1 MSTNG
6 FFKLINT
13 IIEINTQ
20 TDVLKSRRGQR
31 KNLISRRTI
40 DLPNA
45 EKQRKYGLK
54 LNTVSEISET
64 LIIELTFASL
74 KSR

>member
-13 IIEINTQ
+13 IIEINTKQ
-20 TDVLKSRRGQR
+20 MCSKAEGDRGRIDKS
-31 KNLISRRTI
+31 KNDR
-40 DLPNA
+40 DLPNVRNK
-45 EKQRKYGLK
+45 ENTLK